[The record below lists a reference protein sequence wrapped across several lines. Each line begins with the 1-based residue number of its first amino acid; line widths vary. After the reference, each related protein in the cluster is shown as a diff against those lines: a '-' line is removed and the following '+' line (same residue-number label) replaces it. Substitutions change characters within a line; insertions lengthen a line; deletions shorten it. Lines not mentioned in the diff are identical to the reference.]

1 MKNLKKNYLKK
12 IFYILGKSNKN
23 RVIFISILTVA
34 RSFFELLGISL
45 LIPMMSL
52 MLKKEIIDSKI
63 KYYLPFLNQ
72 IDVNYAVL
80 LFFSLFIL
88 VYFLKTIFIYFF
100 NNYKIKFCNFL
111 YVNLS
116 NKILKNYLSKN
127 YLFFLENNSSKL
139 VRNISSETSIFSLG
153 VIGNL
158 IDIFAQLIIILSF
171 IIFLL
176 IFNINTI
183 YIIASFIFMGIL
195 ILNINIKKLRKWG
208 EARQYHASQMV
219 KNLNEVLGN
228 IKEII
233 IYQKK
238 KIFFNQIVNQI
249 ESHAKANFNKD
260 ILISIGAPVIEFLSV
275 LTFFIFF
282 IFLFLILKMN
292 VNDLIILSGVF
303 VFVSIKLIPSII
315 NISRSFQALKYN
327 YASVDVLYKELISLN
342 KSAYPLAIKIYS
354 NKINTLLFKNVDYSY
369 YSKDKIF
376 PIFKKINFNLV
387 SGDKV
392 AICGRTGSGKT
403 TLLNLISGLIKPDNG
418 EIFVNKKLIK
428 TEEILQQIGYVS
440 QNVYLS
446 DDTILANIVFDNNIE
461 NININKITSILTSL
475 ELMNFI
481 NTLPNKLNTVVG
493 ERGSRLSGGQIQR
506 IGIARAIYKNPS
518 ILILDE
524 VTSSLD
530 KKTEVNVLNEILS
543 IMKDKIVIFSTH
555 RPKVLSYCNKI
566 FQIKDAKIILKKEK
580 K

>member
-1 MKNLKKNYLKK
+1 M
-12 IFYILGKSNKN
+12 N
-23 RVIFISILTVA
+23 RVMFISFLTVS

-45 LIPMMSL
+45 LIPIISL
-52 MLKKEIIDSKI
+52 LTNNEIINIKI
-63 KYYLPFLNQ
+63 RYYVPSLNHVD
-72 IDVNYAVL
+72 INYLVS
-80 LFFSLFIL
+80 LFFILFITA
-88 VYFLKTIFIYFF
+88 YFLKTLFIYFF

-153 VIGNL
+153 VVGNL
-158 IDIFAQLIIILSF
+158 IDIFAQLIIISSL

-183 YIIASFIFMGIL
+183 YIIALFIFMGIL
-195 ILNINIKKLRKWG
+195 ILKINVKKLRKWG
-208 EARQYHASQMV
+208 EVRQYHASQMV
-219 KNLNEVLGN
+219 KSLNEALGN

-238 KIFFNQIVNQI
+238 KIFFKQIINHI
-249 ESHAKANFNKD
+249 GFHAKANFNKD
-260 ILISIGAPVIEFLSV
+260 ILISIGAPLIEFLSV
-275 LTFFIFF
+275 LIFFTFF
-282 IFLFLILKMN
+282 IFLFLILKMKT
-292 VNDLIILSGVF
+292 NDLIILSGVF

-315 NISRSFQALKYN
+315 NITRSFQGLKYN
-327 YASVDVLYKELISLN
+327 YASVDVLYKELKSFN
-342 KSAYPLAIKIYS
+342 KSSYPLAIKIYS
-354 NKINTLLFKNVDYSY
+354 NKINSLSFKNVDYSY
-369 YSKDKIF
+369 CSKDKIF
-376 PIFKKINFNLV
+376 PILKKINFNLV

-418 EIFVNKKLIK
+418 EIFVNQKLIQN
-428 TEEILQQIGYVS
+428 EETLQQIGYVS

-446 DDTILANIVFDNNIE
+446 DDTILANIVFNNNIK
-461 NININKITSILTSL
+461 NININKISSILTSL

-481 NTLPNKLNTVVG
+481 NSLPNKLNTVVG
-493 ERGSRLSGGQIQR
+493 ESGSRLSGGQIQR

-566 FQIKDAKIILKKEK
+566 FQIKNGKIILKKEK